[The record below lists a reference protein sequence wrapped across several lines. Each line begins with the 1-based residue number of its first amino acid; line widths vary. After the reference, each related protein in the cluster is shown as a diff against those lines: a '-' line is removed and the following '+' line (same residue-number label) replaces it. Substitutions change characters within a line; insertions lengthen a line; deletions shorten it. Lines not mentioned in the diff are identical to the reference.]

1 MTSLAAPTR
10 GRRALTGNEAVA
22 LAMRQV
28 RPHVVAAYPITPQ
41 TELMHRFAE
50 VVAAG
55 EVDTELVL
63 VESEHS
69 AISAVVGAS
78 AAGARAMTATS
89 SQGLALMFEV
99 LHIASG
105 LRLPIVMP
113 VANRALAAPIN
124 IHCDHSDAMSCRD
137 TGWIQ
142 LWAENAQE
150 AYDHLLL
157 AVRVA
162 ERADVRLPVMVCYD
176 GFLVSHTLEPVEVID
191 DASVREWAGEYRAPR
206 PLLDLDHP
214 VTIGPLALQDAY
226 FEHKIRQAEA
236 FERARVVL
244 AAEAERLSALTSR
257 EHAAVDAYRL
267 EDADA
272 ALVMIGSSAGTAK
285 EAIDA
290 MRDEGERV
298 GLLRLRQFRPF
309 PADEIASAL
318 ADVGTV
324 GVLDRA
330 LSLGTGGGPLASEIR
345 AALWGRERA
354 PRSLLGLVYGL
365 GGRDLAVRHVREA
378 FERLRAQT
386 DEGRRADSAWPYLN
400 ADETKDE
407 HDGPLAA
414 SEGHAR

>member
-10 GRRALTGNEAVA
+10 ARRALTGNEAVA
-22 LAMRQV
+22 LGMRQA

-41 TELMHRFAE
+41 TELMHRFAD

-55 EVDTELVL
+55 DVDTELVL

-113 VANRALAAPIN
+113 VVNRALAAPIN

-142 LWAENAQE
+142 LWAESAQE

-176 GFLVSHTLEPVEVID
+176 GFIVSHTLEPVEVLD
-191 DASVREWAGEYRAPR
+191 DETARAWLGDYRAPR
-206 PLLDLDHP
+206 ALLDLDHP

-226 FEHKIRQAEA
+226 FEHKIRQASA
-236 FERARVVL
+236 FERARVAL
-244 AAEAERLSALTSR
+244 AEESAALSKITGRDYAPIEAYRMDDAERAIVIL
-257 EHAAVDAYRL
+257 
-267 EDADA
+267 
-272 ALVMIGSSAGTAK
+272 GSSAGTAK
-285 EAIDA
+285 EVVDA
-290 MRDEGERV
+290 MRDDGERV
-298 GLLRLRQFRPF
+298 GLVRLRHFRPF
-309 PADEIASAL
+309 PADEIAQALGGSSAV
-318 ADVGTV
+318 A
-324 GVLDRA
+324 VLDRA
-330 LSLGTGGGPLASEIR
+330 LSLGSGGGPVATEIR
-345 AALWGRERA
+345 AALFGRDRA
-354 PRSLLGLVYGL
+354 PRTLLGLVYGL
-365 GGRDLAVRHVREA
+365 GGRDLAERHVREA
-378 FERLRAQT
+378 FAKLEQASSK
-386 DEGRRADSAWPYLN
+386 ADASGIWPWLN
-400 ADETKDE
+400 AEDPKEE
-407 HDGPLAA
+407 HDGRLVPG
-414 SEGHAR
+414 EERAR